1 MSREFH
7 LAEIDAWR
15 AGERATPGC
24 PMDGER
30 YPLRMREAIKH
41 HDRALAALDAPAAE
55 PSPEPPPTCADCWHL
70 YRGRCLGGE
79 HVFERRE
86 PGDSACESL
95 DMVAPARRAGPMEPP
110 SCPAGA
116 SSAQSRPRVR
126 CIPATTP
133 GAPP

>member
-41 HDRALAALDAPAAE
+41 PDGALAALDAPAAE
-55 PSPEPPPTCADCWHL
+55 PPPEPPPPCADCWHL
-70 YRGRCLGGE
+70 YRGRGLGGE
-79 HVFERRE
+79 HGVEGPE
-86 PGDSACESL
+86 PNESDFQKL
-95 DMVAPARRAGPMEPP
+95 
-110 SCPAGA
+110 
-116 SSAQSRPRVR
+116 
-126 CIPATTP
+126 
-133 GAPP
+133 